1 MARIPEN
8 VINDIRNRTDIVEV
22 VSQYVPLTK
31 KGKNFVGV
39 CPFHDDHNPSMSVSS
54 DKQIFHCFVCGA
66 GGNAFGFVQ
75 RFENIGFLESVKRVA
90 DLSNLP
96 FDFDVSSYSQVK
108 NKEYQ
113 PLYDVLNDAIEF
125 SSYGLLSID
134 GKPYYEYL
142 TKRGIH
148 EDIMKKFS
156 IGFNPKENRLYEFLK
171 AKKHKDEDMVSANVV
186 RISQQGMQDVFFN
199 RITIPIH
206 DGFGNPVG
214 FTARVI
220 DDSSDA
226 KYINTAET
234 PIYIKGN
241 LLFNYHRAK
250 DSTKK
255 QGKIYVVEG
264 AMDVIAF
271 AKAEIDNVVATLGT
285 ACTGEQIKLLKSLNS
300 TVCIFYDGDRAGQD
314 ATYKVGKLAVER
326 GLNVEIVKNDHNLD
340 PDEIIEAHG
349 KEELREVSKKTIS
362 WIDFLFYF
370 LMKKFNL
377 NNYSEKKEYAK
388 IIGEEISR
396 LSDQFEKDSYYN
408 QLRQVSGF
416 DLSQGQSDAQIPDR
430 QSQYERKSE
439 LFSPKNGLINAQYQ
453 ILSLLLVSKQAN
465 ELYRHDLGF
474 LPTNVYNDLALQ
486 VIDYYRNHDEIVIAD
501 LLTFIKEED
510 VKKVLL
516 EITNWELAPT
526 SYHEEVMQ
534 EAISKIKNSMISE
547 KINTLLKQSN
557 QISDPIQKAKIAD
570 EVVKL
575 RRQRGD

>member
-31 KGKNFVGV
+31 KGKSFVGI
-39 CPFHDDHNPSMSVSS
+39 CPFHDDHDPSMSVSS

-75 RFENIGFLESVKRVA
+75 RFENINFLESVKRVA
-90 DLSNLP
+90 DLSNIP
-96 FDFDVSSYSQVK
+96 FSFDIGSFKESK
-108 NKEYQ
+108 NKKYQ
-113 PLYDVLNDAIEF
+113 PLYDVLNDTIEF
-125 SSYGLLSID
+125 CSYELSSIV
-134 GKPYYEYL
+134 GKPYYRYL
-142 TKRGIH
+142 HKRGIN
-148 EDIMKKFS
+148 EDIIRKFS

-171 AKKHKDEDMVSANVV
+171 AKKHKDENMVSANVV

-206 DGFGNPVG
+206 DGLGNPVG

-250 DSTKK
+250 DIAKK

-271 AKAEIDNVVATLGT
+271 AKANIENVVATLGT
-285 ACTGEQIKLLKSLNS
+285 ACTNEQIKSLKFLNAI
-300 TVCIFYDGDRAGQD
+300 VCIFYDGDRAGQD
-314 ATYKVGKLAVER
+314 ATYKIGMLAVER
-326 GLNVEIVKNDHNLD
+326 GLNVEVVKNDHNLD
-340 PDEIIEAHG
+340 PDEIIETHG
-349 KEELREVSKKTIS
+349 KKELSEVSKKTIS
-362 WIDFLFYF
+362 WIDFLFDF

-388 IIGEEISR
+388 IIGKEISR
-396 LSDQFEKDSYYN
+396 LQDQFEKDSYYS
-408 QLRQVSGF
+408 QLKQVSGF
-416 DLSQGQSDAQIPDR
+416 DLRQGQNDVQMASNR
-430 QSQYERKSE
+430 SQYKRKSE
-439 LFSPKNGLINAQYQ
+439 LFRPKNGLINAQYQ
-453 ILSLLLVSKQAN
+453 ILSLLLISKQAN
-465 ELYRHDLGF
+465 EFYRHDLGF
-474 LPTNVYNDLALQ
+474 LPTNAYNDLALQ
-486 VIDYYRNHDEIVIAD
+486 IIDYYRNHDEIVIAD

-526 SYHEEVMQ
+526 SYHEEMMQ
-534 EAISKIKNSMISE
+534 EAISKIKNSMISK
-547 KINTLLKQSN
+547 KINTLLEQSN